1 MRRSS
6 KRISKKTTTRIDN
19 TISDLSIESR
29 INPPSIHDKLL
40 ISFSA
45 VENPLADSP
54 TTQISLN
61 KNSKR
66 TNTKRTTASS
76 PLSSNQTSNPKT
88 TPNSSKK
95 SKSCVKEM
103 MSMDAKRTSEQI
115 GLKRK
120 IIENPETPEK
130 SLESIV
136 VKTPRMSEDNMV
148 SGNFVISPA
157 LQQLVRNKA
166 LLERHPRRD
175 EISDILSTN
184 SQKAMWDYTIKN
196 TEYKLNQMLQRI
208 RRKIVY
214 IVSYRKHQLENSWVG
229 VDGVFNKY
237 ITMHPERPIYS
248 CKSML
253 KLIRW
258 CRYFDR
264 EYKPIDNRAYSLQK
278 RPGQET
284 KPNIQNQLQI
294 IPKLKSSATT
304 DKCFICHDDD
314 MCELD
319 GGVAYCQQCL
329 FRKYLFLYGA
339 NLMCWTC
346 ENPLVQNSYERW
358 SGNNWC
364 KRCLTMYCFQS
375 KLVVIG

>member
-6 KRISKKTTTRIDN
+6 KRTSKKTTQIDE

-29 INPPSIHDKLL
+29 INPPTIHEKLL

-54 TTQISLN
+54 TTKKSS
-61 KNSKR
+61 KKTNSKR
-66 TNTKRTTASS
+66 TTNSS
-76 PLSSNQTSNPKT
+76 TPSSNSTSSRSKLCLLKTMTLQTT
-88 TPNSSKK
+88 SKQ
-95 SKSCVKEM
+95 
-103 MSMDAKRTSEQI
+103 T

-120 IIENPETPEK
+120 ITANLETPETSEK
-130 SLESIV
+130 TLEPIT
-136 VKTPRMSEDNMV
+136 VKTPRMSENNV
-148 SGNFVISPA
+148 VTGSFVISPA
-157 LQQLVRNKA
+157 LQQLVQNKA

-175 EISDILSTN
+175 EISDILSTD

-264 EYKPIDNRAYSLQK
+264 EYKPIDDRAYSLNK
-278 RPGQET
+278 RPGLENT
-284 KPNIQNQLQI
+284 PNLQNQLQI
-294 IPKLKSSATT
+294 IPKLESSATT

-358 SGNNWC
+358 SGKNWC

-375 KLVVIG
+375 RLVVIG

>member
-6 KRISKKTTTRIDN
+6 KRPTRKNTTQIDN

-29 INPPSIHDKLL
+29 INQPSIHEKLL

-45 VENPLADSP
+45 VEQPHLDSP
-54 TTQISLN
+54 KKQIVLN

-66 TNTKRTTASS
+66 TNSKRTTTSSS
-76 PLSSNQTSNPKT
+76 PLSSNQTSNPT
-88 TPNSSKK
+88 TTTNSSKD
-95 SKSCVKEM
+95 SK
-103 MSMDAKRTSEQI
+103 DAKLGSKKS

-120 IIENPETPEK
+120 IITENEVLEK
-130 SLESIV
+130 SLKPIA
-136 VKTPRMSEDNMV
+136 VKTPRMTENEMV
-148 SGNFVISPA
+148 SGNFMISPA
-157 LQQLVRNKA
+157 LQHLVQNKA

-229 VDGVFNKY
+229 VDGIFNKY

-264 EYKPIDNRAYSLQK
+264 EYKAIDNRAYSRPK
-278 RPGQET
+278 RPGEEN
-284 KPNIQNQLQI
+284 KPNTQNQLQL
-294 IPKLKSSATT
+294 IPKLKSCATT

-339 NLMCWTC
+339 NLICWTC
-346 ENPLVQNSYERW
+346 ENPLDQNSYERW

-364 KRCLTMYCFQS
+364 KRCLTNYCFQS
-375 KLVVIG
+375 GLVVIM